1 MNDWGQ
7 AITIIVSVV
16 VGVGGIVIYVNRQTD
31 KRIDDFRNDVNRRF
45 GAVDKQFEAVDRRFE
60 TIDRRFE
67 TIDRRFDA
75 VDRRFENIDKRF
87 DAVDRRFDEI
97 RADIRLILNKLI
109 PESKNKDSD

>member
-7 AITIIVSVV
+7 AITIIVSIV
-16 VGVGGIVIYVNRQTD
+16 VGVGGIVIYVNRQTN

-45 GAVDKQFEAVDRRFE
+45 EAVDRQFEAVDR
-60 TIDRRFE
+60 
-67 TIDRRFDA
+67 
-75 VDRRFENIDKRF
+75 RF

-109 PESKNKDSD
+109 PERKSKDSD

>member
-7 AITIIVSVV
+7 AITIIVSIV
-16 VGVGGIVIYVNRQTD
+16 VGVGGIVIYVNRQTN

-45 GAVDKQFEAVDRRFE
+45 EAVDRQFEAVDRRF
-60 TIDRRFE
+60 DAV
-67 TIDRRFDA
+67 DKRFDA
-75 VDRRFENIDKRF
+75 VDRRF

-109 PESKNKDSD
+109 PERKSKDSD

>member
-7 AITIIVSVV
+7 AITIIVSIV
-16 VGVGGIVIYVNRQTD
+16 VGVGGIVIYVNRQTN

-45 GAVDKQFEAVDRRFE
+45 EAVDRQFEAVDRRF
-60 TIDRRFE
+60 
-67 TIDRRFDA
+67 DA
-75 VDRRFENIDKRF
+75 VDKRF

-109 PESKNKDSD
+109 PERKSKDSD

>member
-7 AITIIVSVV
+7 AITIIVSIG
-16 VGVGGIVIYVNRQTD
+16 VGVGGIVIYVNRQTN

-60 TIDRRFE
+60 TIDRRF
-67 TIDRRFDA
+67 DAVDKRFDA
-75 VDRRFENIDKRF
+75 VDRRFETIDKRF

-109 PESKNKDSD
+109 PERKSKDSD

>member
-7 AITIIVSVV
+7 TLTIIVSIV
-16 VGVGGIVIYVNRQTD
+16 VGVGGIVIYVNRQTN

-67 TIDRRFDA
+67 TIDKRFDAIDRRFDA
-75 VDRRFENIDKRF
+75 I
-87 DAVDRRFDEI
+87 DRRFDEI

-109 PESKNKDSD
+109 PDRKSKDSD

>member
-16 VGVGGIVIYVNRQTD
+16 VGVGCIVIYVNRQTN

-60 TIDRRFE
+60 AVDRRFE
-67 TIDRRFDA
+67 TVDKRFDAIDRRFDA
-75 VDRRFENIDKRF
+75 IDRRFE
-87 DAVDRRFDEI
+87 EI

-109 PESKNKDSD
+109 PERKSKDSD

>member
-7 AITIIVSVV
+7 AITIIVSIV
-16 VGVGGIVIYVNRQTD
+16 VGVGGIVIYVNRQTN

-45 GAVDKQFEAVDRRFE
+45 EAVDRQFEAVDRRF
-60 TIDRRFE
+60 
-67 TIDRRFDA
+67 DA
-75 VDRRFENIDKRF
+75 VDKRF

-109 PESKNKDSD
+109 PERKSQDSD

>member
-16 VGVGGIVIYVNRQTD
+16 VGVGGIVIYVNRQTN

-60 TIDRRFE
+60 AVDRRFE
-67 TIDRRFDA
+67 TVDKRFDAIDRRFDA
-75 VDRRFENIDKRF
+75 IDRRFE
-87 DAVDRRFDEI
+87 EI

-109 PESKNKDSD
+109 PERKSKDSD

>member
-7 AITIIVSVV
+7 AITIIVSIV
-16 VGVGGIVIYVNRQTD
+16 VGVGGIVIYVNRQTN

-45 GAVDKQFEAVDRRFE
+45 EAVDRQFEAVDRRF
-60 TIDRRFE
+60 
-67 TIDRRFDA
+67 DA
-75 VDRRFENIDKRF
+75 VDRRF

-109 PESKNKDSD
+109 PERKSKDSD

>member
-60 TIDRRFE
+60 TIDRRF
-67 TIDRRFDA
+67 DA
-75 VDRRFENIDKRF
+75 VDRRFETIDKRF